1 MINIQNKVDCC
12 GCNACGDICGKNAIT
27 FKTDNEGFW
36 YPEVD
41 KEKCVDCGLCEK
53 VCPIINVKE
62 LKKNDL
68 PQSICYAAEH
78 KNLEV
83 VFDSTSGGLFSAL
96 ADIMYKSGGYVGGAI
111 FNEDFSVRQYI
122 SNDKRDLPKLRSSK
136 YLQSHLDGFY
146 KQVRDL
152 LKAGEKVLVCGSPCQ
167 MAALRAFLRKDY
179 DNLIIA
185 DYICRGIN
193 SPKVWRK
200 YLDSYEE
207 RYGSKVVYCK
217 AKSKEYGWRNLTQKV
232 ILENGKAYYETKNQ
246 SNFTKGYL
254 STGVYCR
261 PSCYDCKFKGYPRIS
276 DITLADFWGIEKVD
290 KTLEKNL
297 GTSLVMINSK
307 KGEAYF
313 EEVKKR
319 INYVSVPFESI
330 EAGNRS
336 LNLSVNPPKV
346 NREEFFKDLD
356 QMNFQQI
363 AEKYIAPAQPGL
375 KLRIKGVLKNIL
387 YIRNVTQLNPKALYQ
402 LFKYNTLSEIFEG
415 NYLLPTPNCII
426 EIKKGAK
433 IIKNGVLILGW
444 KKFGKSKLETR
455 LLLEKGATL
464 RFDGKTTI
472 GYGSDIEVFSDATLS
487 FGGGGATNIGATI
500 ICGDRIEIGKNTML
514 GRHITIRDNNGS
526 HYMNRQGYKN
536 TRPVIIGDKV
546 WLTEQCTVMPGVK
559 IGDGAI
565 IGANSIV
572 GSNVEPYTIVVGNPA
587 KPIRKRFDDELIDI
601 LEKLKWWDKS
611 IEEINNLIP
620 LLTSSNL
627 EKVKQELSK
636 LV

>member
-1 MINIQNKVDCC
+1 MINIRNKVDCC
-12 GCNACGDICGKNAIT
+12 GCNACGDICAHQAIT
-27 FKTDNEGFW
+27 FKTDLEGFW

-41 KEKCVDCGLCEK
+41 TEKCINCGLCEK

-96 ADIMYKSGGYVGGAI
+96 ADIMYKSGGYVGGAV
-111 FNEDFSVRQYI
+111 FNDDFSVRQYI
-122 SNDKRDLPKLRSSK
+122 SNDKKDLPRLRSSK

-146 KQVRDL
+146 RQVRDL
-152 LKAGEKVLVCGSPCQ
+152 LRKGEKVLVCGSPCQ

-179 DNLIIA
+179 ENLIIA

-232 ILENGKAYYETKNQ
+232 ILANGKAYYETREQ

-254 STGVYCR
+254 QTGVYCR
-261 PSCYDCKFKGYPRIS
+261 PSCYDCKFKGYPRIA
-276 DITLADFWGIEKVD
+276 DITLADFWGIENVD
-290 KTLEKNL
+290 RSMEKNL
-297 GTSLVMINSK
+297 GTSLVMINSR

-313 EEVKKR
+313 EQVKKR
-319 INYVSVPFESI
+319 INYVEVPFNSI

-336 LNLSVNPPKV
+336 LNLSVDPPKV
-346 NREEFFKDLD
+346 DRAEFFADLD
-356 QMNFQQI
+356 KMSFLQI
-363 AEKYIAPAQPGL
+363 ADKYIMNKRVG
-375 KLRIKGVLKNIL
+375 K
-387 YIRNVTQLNPKALYQ
+387 KALIKKCLGYVRTILRTTRMRPVALWQ
-402 LFKYNTLSEIFEG
+402 FLKYNTLNEILHG
-415 NYLLPTPNCII
+415 NVLIPAPYCTI
-426 EIKKGAK
+426 EIEKGAK
-433 IIKNGVLILGW
+433 VVKSGISILGS
-444 KKFGKSKLETR
+444 KKFKKSKLETR
-455 LLLEKGATL
+455 LLVNRGATL
-464 RFDGKTTI
+464 EFKGRTTI
-472 GYGSDIEVFSDATLS
+472 GYGSDIEVFPNATLS

-500 ICGDRIEIGKNTML
+500 ICGERIEIGKNTML

-565 IGANSIV
+565 VGALSLVIK
-572 GSNVEPYTIVVGNPA
+572 NVSPYTLVSGHPAEVV
-587 KPIRKRFDDELIDI
+587 DEDI
-601 LEKLKWWDKS
+601 LWKY
-611 IEEINNLIP
+611 
-620 LLTSSNL
+620 
-627 EKVKQELSK
+627 
-636 LV
+636 

>member
-1 MINIQNKVDCC
+1 MISIKNKVDCC
-12 GCNACGDICGKNAIT
+12 GCNACGDVCAQGAIS
-27 FKTDNEGFW
+27 FAIDQEGFW

-41 KEKCVDCGLCEK
+41 MDKCTKCGLCEK
-53 VCPIINVKE
+53 VCPIINVKD

-96 ADIMYKSGGYVGGAI
+96 ADVMYKSGGYVGGAV

-122 SNDKRDLPKLRSSK
+122 SNDKNDLPRLRSSK
-136 YLQSHLDGFY
+136 YLQSRLDGFY
-146 KQVRDL
+146 KQVREL

-179 DNLIIA
+179 ENLIIA

-207 RYGSKVVYCK
+207 RYGSRVVYCK
-217 AKSKEYGWRNLTQKV
+217 AKSKEFGWRNLTQKV
-232 ILENGKAYYETKNQ
+232 ILENGKAYYETKDQ

-254 STGVYCR
+254 RTGVYCR

-290 KTLEKNL
+290 KSMEKNL

-313 EEVKKR
+313 EQVKKR
-319 INYVSVPFESI
+319 INYVPVPFNSI

-346 NREEFFKDLD
+346 DREQFFKDLD
-356 QMNFQQI
+356 AMSFVELAQKYNFDGPLTTKRKLYNFAKYLYLI
-363 AEKYIAPAQPGL
+363 ARTTRL
-375 KLRIKGVLKNIL
+375 H
-387 YIRNVTQLNPKALYQ
+387 PKPLFQ
-402 LFKYNTLSEIFEG
+402 FFKYNCCSEIMHK
-415 NYLLPTPNCII
+415 NVIIPTPYTVIDVRKGGKI
-426 EIKKGAK
+426 VKKGVTV
-433 IIKNGVLILGW
+433 IGH
-444 KKFGKSKLETR
+444 KKFPKSRLETR
-455 LLLEKGATL
+455 ILVDRNATIQFKGSCS
-464 RFDGKTTI
+464 I
-472 GYGSDIEVFSDATLS
+472 GYGADIEAHPNSVIS
-487 FGGGGATNIGATI
+487 FGEGSGSNIGATI
-500 ICGDRIEIGKNTML
+500 ICQEKVEIGNHAML
-514 GRHITIRDNNGS
+514 GRHVTIRDNNGN

-536 TRPVIIGDKV
+536 TRPVVIGDKV
-546 WLTEQCTVMPGVK
+546 WLTEQCTVMPGVT

-565 IGANSIV
+565 IGALSMV
-572 GSNVEPYTIVVGNPA
+572 VRNVPAYSLAMGNPA
-587 KPIRKRFDDELIDI
+587 EVIDENI
-601 LEKLKWWDKS
+601 LWKY
-611 IEEINNLIP
+611 
-620 LLTSSNL
+620 
-627 EKVKQELSK
+627 
-636 LV
+636 

>member
-1 MINIQNKVDCC
+1 MIQIQNKVDCC
-12 GCNACGDICGKNAIT
+12 GCNACGDVCTHQAIT

-41 KEKCVDCGLCEK
+41 KDKCTDCHLCEK
-53 VCPIINVKE
+53 VCPIINIKE

-96 ADIMYKSGGYVGGAI
+96 ADIMYKSGGYVGGAV
-111 FNEDFSVRQYI
+111 FNDDFSVRQYI
-122 SNDKRDLPKLRSSK
+122 SNDKKDLPRLRSSK

-167 MAALRAFLRKDY
+167 MAALRSFLRKDY

-207 RYGSKVVYCK
+207 RYGSRVVYCK

-232 ILENGKAYYETKNQ
+232 ILANGKHYYETKDQ

-254 STGVYCR
+254 QTGVYCR
-261 PSCYDCKFKGYPRIS
+261 PSCYNCKFKGYPRIA

-290 KTLEKNL
+290 KSLEKNL
-297 GTSLVMINSK
+297 GTSLVMVNSK
-307 KGEAYF
+307 KGETYF

-319 INYVSVPFESI
+319 INYVPVPFGSI

-336 LNLSVNPPKV
+336 LNLSVDPPKV
-346 NREEFFKDLD
+346 DRDEFFRDLD
-356 QMNFQQI
+356 QMSFLQI
-363 AEKYIAPAQPGL
+363 ADKYIKPKRKGKKAQI
-375 KLRIKGVLKNIL
+375 KKAIKGIR
-387 YIRNVTQLNPKALYQ
+387 YIMRMTQLNPTALWQ
-402 LFKYNTLSEIFEG
+402 LFKYNSLSDIIHG
-415 NYLLPTPNCII
+415 NIILPTPHCII
-426 EIKKGAK
+426 EIKKDAK
-433 IIKNGVLILGW
+433 IIKNGVFLLGF
-444 KKFGKSKLETR
+444 KKFKKSKLETR
-455 LLLEKGATL
+455 LLVDKGATL
-464 RFDGKTTI
+464 RYDGKTTI
-472 GYGSDIEVFSDATLS
+472 GYGSDIEIFPNAELS

-500 ICGDRIEIGKNTML
+500 ICGERIEIGKNTML

-546 WLTEQCTVMPGVK
+546 WLTEQCTIMPGVK

-565 IGANSIV
+565 IGALSLVIR
-572 GSNVEPYTIVVGNPA
+572 NVPAYSLASGHPAEVV
-587 KPIRKRFDDELIDI
+587 DEDI
-601 LEKLKWWDKS
+601 LWKY
-611 IEEINNLIP
+611 
-620 LLTSSNL
+620 
-627 EKVKQELSK
+627 
-636 LV
+636 

>member
-12 GCNACGDICGKNAIT
+12 GCNACGDACAHGAIS

-41 KEKCVDCGLCEK
+41 TQKCTNCGLCEK

-96 ADIMYKSGGYVGGAI
+96 ADIMYKSGGYVGGAV
-111 FNEDFSVRQYI
+111 FNDDFSVRQYI
-122 SNDKRDLPKLRSSK
+122 SNDKKDLPRLRSSK

-167 MAALRAFLRKDY
+167 MAALRAFLHKDY
-179 DNLIIA
+179 ENLIIA

-200 YLDSYEE
+200 YLDSFEE

-232 ILENGKAYYETKNQ
+232 ILANGKAYYETREQ

-254 STGVYCR
+254 QTGVYCR
-261 PSCYDCKFKGYPRIS
+261 PSCYDCKFKGYPRIA
-276 DITLADFWGIEKVD
+276 DITLADFWGIEKVN
-290 KTLEKNL
+290 KSLEKNL

-319 INYVSVPFESI
+319 INYVQVPFDTI

-336 LNLSVNPPKV
+336 LNLSVDPPKV
-346 NREEFFKDLD
+346 NREEFFNDLD
-356 QMNFQQI
+356 KMSFLQI
-363 AEKYIAPAQPGL
+363 AEKYISSKKFGKKTQIKKAL
-375 KLRIKGVLKNIL
+375 KGIR
-387 YIRNVTQLNPKALYQ
+387 YIMRMTQLNPTALWQ
-402 LFKYNTLSEIFEG
+402 LFKYNSLNDIAHG
-415 NYLLPTPNCII
+415 NYILPTPHCTI

-433 IIKNGVLILGW
+433 IIKNGILLLGN
-444 KKFGKSKLETR
+444 KKFKNSKLETR
-455 LLLEKGATL
+455 LLVDKDATL
-464 RFDGKTTI
+464 RYDGKTTI
-472 GYGSDIEVFSDATLS
+472 GYGSDIEIFHNATLT

-500 ICGDRIEIGKNTML
+500 ICGERIEIGKNTML

-536 TRPVIIGDKV
+536 TRPIIIGDKV
-546 WLTEQCTVMPGVK
+546 WLTEQCTIMPGVK

-565 IGANSIV
+565 IGALSLV
-572 GSNVEPYTIVVGNPA
+572 VRNVPA
-587 KPIRKRFDDELIDI
+587 YSLASGHPAEVIDEDI
-601 LEKLKWWDKS
+601 LWKY
-611 IEEINNLIP
+611 
-620 LLTSSNL
+620 
-627 EKVKQELSK
+627 
-636 LV
+636 

>member
-1 MINIQNKVDCC
+1 MIQIKNKVDCC
-12 GCNACGDICGKNAIT
+12 GCNACGDVCSKNAIS
-27 FKTDNEGFW
+27 FITDNEGFW

-41 KEKCVDCGLCEK
+41 GSKCVDCGLCEK
-53 VCPIINVKE
+53 VCPIINVNE

-68 PQSICYAAEH
+68 PQSVCYAAEH

-96 ADIMYKSGGYVGGAI
+96 AEAMYKSDGYVGGAI
-111 FNEDFSVRQYI
+111 FNDDFSVRHYI
-122 SNDKRDLPKLRSSK
+122 SHDKKDLPKLRSSK
-136 YLQSHLDGFY
+136 YLQSHLDGFF
-146 KQVRDL
+146 KNVRDL

-179 DNLIIA
+179 DNLVIV

-232 ILENGKAYYETKNQ
+232 ILENGKAYYETKDQ

-254 STGVYCR
+254 RTGVYCR
-261 PSCYDCKFKGYPRIS
+261 PSCYDCKFKGYPRIA
-276 DITLADFWGIEKVD
+276 DITLADFWGIENVD
-290 KTLEKNL
+290 QALEKDL

-313 EEVKKR
+313 EQIKKR
-319 INYVSVPFESI
+319 INYVPVPFNSI

-336 LNLSVNPPKV
+336 LNLSVDPPKV
-346 NREEFFKDLD
+346 NREEFFADLD
-356 QMNFQQI
+356 TMSFIQI
-363 AEKYIAPAQPGL
+363 AEKYIISRKVGKGA
-375 KLRIKGVLKNIL
+375 RIKKILKG
-387 YIRNVTQLNPKALYQ
+387 IRFIVNKTQLNPTALYQ
-402 LFKYNTLSEIFEG
+402 LFKYNTLGEIVHG
-415 NYLLPTPNCII
+415 NFILPTPHCTI
-426 EIKKGAK
+426 EIKKDAK
-433 IIKNGVLILGW
+433 IIKKGILILGN
-444 KKFGKSKLETR
+444 KKFMKSKLETR
-455 LLLEKGATL
+455 LLVDKNATL
-464 RFDGKTTI
+464 RYYGKTII
-472 GYGSDIEVFSDATLS
+472 GYGSDIEVFPNATLS
-487 FGGGGATNIGATI
+487 FGGGGTTNIGATI
-500 ICGDRIEIGKNTML
+500 ICGERIEIGKNTML

-565 IGANSIV
+565 ISALSLVIR
-572 GSNVEPYTIVVGNPA
+572 NVPAYSLASGHPAEVV
-587 KPIRKRFDDELIDI
+587 DEDI
-601 LEKLKWWDKS
+601 LWKY
-611 IEEINNLIP
+611 
-620 LLTSSNL
+620 
-627 EKVKQELSK
+627 
-636 LV
+636 

>member
-83 VFDSTSGGLFSAL
+83 IFDSTSGGLFSAL

-111 FNEDFSVRQYI
+111 FNDDFSVRQYI
-122 SNDKRDLPKLRSSK
+122 SNDKKDLPKLRSSK

-146 KQVRDL
+146 IQVRDL
-152 LKAGEKVLVCGSPCQ
+152 LKTGEKVLVCGSPCQ

-207 RYGSKVVYCK
+207 RYGSKVIYCK

-232 ILENGKAYYETKNQ
+232 ILENGKVYYETKNQ

-254 STGVYCR
+254 RTGVYCR
-261 PSCYDCKFKGYPRIS
+261 PSCYDCKFKGYPRIA

-290 KTLEKNL
+290 KSLEKNL
-297 GTSLVMINSK
+297 GTSLVMVNSK
-307 KGEAYF
+307 KGENYF
-313 EEVKKR
+313 EAVKKR
-319 INYVSVPFESI
+319 INYVHVPFESI

-336 LNLSVNPPKV
+336 LNLSVDPPKV
-346 NREEFFKDLD
+346 NREEFFSDLD
-356 QMNFQQI
+356 KMTFLQI
-363 AEKYIAPAQPGL
+363 AEKYITPKKINKLARL
-375 KLRIKGVLKNIL
+375 KQIIKT
-387 YIRNVTQLNPKALYQ
+387 IRFIRKETQFNPTALYQ
-402 LFKYNTLSEIFEG
+402 LFKYNTLSEIMHG
-415 NYLLPTPNCII
+415 NYILPTPHCVI
-426 EIKKGAK
+426 EIKKGAR

-444 KKFGKSKLETR
+444 KKFKKSSLETR
-455 LLLEKGATL
+455 LLVDKGAIL
-464 RFDGKTTI
+464 QFDGNTKI
-472 GYGSDIEVFSDATLS
+472 GYGSDIEVFPNAQLS
-487 FGGGGATNIGATI
+487 FGGGGATNICATI
-500 ICGDRIEIGKNTML
+500 ICGEKISIGENTML

-565 IGANSIV
+565 VGALSLV
-572 GSNVEPYTIVVGNPA
+572 VKNVPAYTLVSGHPA
-587 KPIRKRFDDELIDI
+587 EVIDEDI
-601 LEKLKWWDKS
+601 LWKY
-611 IEEINNLIP
+611 
-620 LLTSSNL
+620 
-627 EKVKQELSK
+627 
-636 LV
+636 